1 METAMQDIGNTQI
14 NSPGWVVFVKVSFVI
29 SIIAMFAGIVFAQ
42 TDLMVK
48 GFLGMGT
55 LYLIA
60 STFTLS
66 KTIRDE
72 FEGQKLISK
81 LAEAEVQK
89 LLKEYGK

>member
-1 METAMQDIGNTQI
+1 MQDINNSQL
-14 NSPGWVVFVKVSFVI
+14 NSPGWVFFVKVSFMI
-29 SIIAMFAGIVFAQ
+29 SIVAMLAGIIIGPM
-42 TDLMVK
+42 DLTVK
-48 GFLGMGT
+48 GFLAMGT

-81 LAEAEVQK
+81 LAEAETQK
-89 LLKEYGK
+89 LLKEYSK